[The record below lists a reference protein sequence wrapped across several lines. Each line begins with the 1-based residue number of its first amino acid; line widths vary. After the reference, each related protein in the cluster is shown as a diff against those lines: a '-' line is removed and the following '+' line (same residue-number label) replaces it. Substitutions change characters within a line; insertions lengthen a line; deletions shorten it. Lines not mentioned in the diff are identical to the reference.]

1 MQFSACILKTAWFRA
16 NRLVVPTVIII
27 FCLLTPWRSDAI
39 EKVIISHSVQLS
51 ATVAPLFYGINRGFF
66 KDESIDLEYRILKTE
81 LGVTA
86 MLNGEVDYVY
96 SAGTGIRAAMRGIP
110 IRVLSFDLDRLTHYL
125 IGRPEIKSGADLKGK
140 IVGVSLFGASADIS
154 ARACLRSLGVDLKN
168 DVTIVSMGSA
178 SIRYKALQ
186 NGSVAAIPVPL
197 PENIPIKKEGFNELC
212 YAGRLFK
219 GAVSGLVA
227 STQKMQNKPEQV
239 KGMLRGLLKT
249 SRSLSK
255 EKSQFVDFLVSRIK
269 LERDA
274 AEETAA
280 VLIESQTTDGMIQG
294 DDLQAVID
302 AERRIAEV
310 KKLIKPSEVVDYSLL
325 RGILNQ
331 EKSAAGSR

>member
-1 MQFSACILKTAWFRA
+1 MRMLMSTRVPKWKWFH
-16 NRLVVPTVIII
+16 LVLLLSV
-27 FCLLTPWRSDAI
+27 LTPPHLHAMD
-39 EKVIISHSVQLS
+39 KVIISHSVQLS
-51 ATVAPLFYGINRGFF
+51 ATVAPLFYGIHRGFF
-66 KDESIDLEYRILKTE
+66 KDENIDLEYRILKTE

-110 IRVLSFDLDRLTHYL
+110 IRVLSFDLERLTHFL
-125 IGRPEIKSGADLKGK
+125 MARPEIKTGKDLKGK
-140 IVGVSLFGASADIS
+140 IVGVSSFGASADIS
-154 ARACLRSLGVDLKN
+154 ARACLKSLGVDLKN

-178 SIRYKALQ
+178 SIRYKALK
-186 NGSVAAIPVPL
+186 NGSVAAIPAPL
-197 PENIPIKKEGFNELC
+197 PENIAMKKEGFNELC

-227 STQKMQNKPEQV
+227 SNQKVQKNPEQV

-249 SRSLSK
+249 SRSLAK
-255 EKSQFVDFLVSRIK
+255 EKKQFVEFLVSRLK

-280 VLIESQTTDGMIQG
+280 ILIDSQTSNGMIQG

-302 AERRIAEV
+302 AESRISDI
-310 KKLIKPSEVVDYSLL
+310 KRQIKPSEVVDYTLL
-325 RGILNQ
+325 REILNQ
-331 EKSAAGSR
+331 EKHSSGSR